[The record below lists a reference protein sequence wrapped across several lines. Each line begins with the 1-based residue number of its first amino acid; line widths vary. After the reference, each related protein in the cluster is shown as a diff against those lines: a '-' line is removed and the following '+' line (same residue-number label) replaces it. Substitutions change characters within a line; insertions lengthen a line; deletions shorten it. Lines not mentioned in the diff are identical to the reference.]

1 MEWVLLSVGG
11 LLSGVLAGL
20 FGIGG
25 AILTIPLLLTMGAE
39 PVQATATSSLAIIV
53 VSLSGT
59 WQNWQMGLLNF
70 RKVSYLALPA
80 LVTAQIGVY
89 LANRFPPYVLL
100 LCYGILLSSNFY
112 LIGLKKRLLRQGD
125 PTPKKDRT
133 ASVIAS
139 ILGTGSVAG
148 LLAGLLGV
156 SGGIILVPM
165 QMLLLGETIK
175 VAIRTSLGVCVIAA
189 LSACVGHG
197 LDGNILWI
205 HGLTLGLGGMLGAA
219 IGVRWLPH
227 LPDAVIT
234 FSFRALLA
242 FMSTYIFWRTW
253 LAYSAV

>member
-1 MEWVLLSVGG
+1 MQWVLLSVGG
-11 LLSGVLAGL
+11 LLSGILAGL

-25 AILTIPLLLTMGAE
+25 AIVTIPLLLTIGAE

-53 VSLSGT
+53 VTLAGT
-59 WQNWQMGLLNF
+59 WQNWQMGLLKL

-112 LIGLKKRLLRQGD
+112 LIGLKKRLQRQGD
-125 PTPKKDRT
+125 PIPEKGRK
-133 ASVIAS
+133 ASIIAS
-139 ILGTGSVAG
+139 ILGTGGTAG

-165 QMLLLGETIK
+165 QMLLLQEPIK
-175 VAIRTSLGVCVIAA
+175 VAIQTSLGVSVMAA
-189 LSACVGHG
+189 LSACVGHA

-205 HGLTLGLGGMLGAA
+205 DGLTLGLGGMLGAS
-219 IGVRWLPH
+219 IGTRWLPH

-234 FSFRALLA
+234 FSFRVLLG

-253 LAYSAV
+253 LAYSAA